1 MSLQQP
7 SLETGTEVS
16 RYRVEELV
24 ARGGMGLVYRA
35 RDVRLDRQV
44 ALKVLSPELSGDE
57 RFRERFVRESR
68 LTAAV
73 DHPHVIPVYEA
84 DEWNGLL
91 YLAMRFVR
99 GVDLHTVLASTGR
112 LDAETVLP
120 LLTQA
125 GDALDAAHEI
135 GLVHRDVKPGNFML
149 AGAAAGRVPPGTH
162 VYLTDFGLTK
172 RATSVS
178 GLTRTGQFL
187 GSLHYV
193 APEQI
198 RGEDVDARTDVYALA
213 CVAFELFTGQP
224 PFRQD
229 QDAALLWAHMSIPPP
244 RLTDDRPDL
253 PDELDD
259 VLAAGLAKD
268 AADRPETCGGFVRS
282 VRAALGGRPLL
293 DLPGR
298 AVSSNGPTTQL
309 PQGGTPAT
317 ARPTEVAA
325 GSAGQQ
331 RHVTPAA
338 PPPVPAWD
346 GGALPGAGPAG
357 PPPAGPHFGEPPPWA
372 GSGASVW
379 SPPGG
384 SGPPAGASWPPGATP
399 ARPRRTRLLAA
410 LAVVVTLVVGL
421 LFWRPWAGP
430 RLEAEDFIVVPF
442 RAEVPE
448 DWETYTFTDDLTYAV
463 LGSRDWSGLK
473 QDDPTAIAEFEA
485 ALADDPRSLIH
496 LYVDGAESIYTEEAQ
511 DFANQVTSL
520 LGEGRLVGRGTRQ
533 VDGREAYTA
542 GGIVPFGSDRQQL
555 RVYAVTV
562 QDEPRLFMLFF
573 CPAAVYDEWQPRFD
587 EILDSVTF
595 TG

>member
-7 SLETGTEVS
+7 SLDAGTEVS

-24 ARGGMGLVYRA
+24 ARGGMGQVYRA
-35 RDVRLDRQV
+35 RDIRLDRQV
-44 ALKVLSPELSGDE
+44 ALKILSPELSGDE

-99 GVDLHTVLASTGR
+99 GVDLHTVLATSGR
-112 LDAETVLP
+112 MDAQTALP
-120 LLTQA
+120 LLVQA

-149 AGAAAGRVPPGTH
+149 AGAQADRVPPGTH

-198 RGEDVDARTDVYALA
+198 RGEEVDARTDVYALA
-213 CVAFELFTGQP
+213 CVAFEMFAGQP

-268 AADRPETCGGFVRS
+268 AADRPETCGEFVRS
-282 VRAALGGRPLL
+282 VRAALGGPPLL
-293 DLPGR
+293 DLPDR
-298 AVSSNGPTTQL
+298 AVSPSRPTAQL
-309 PQGGTPAT
+309 PRGGIAP
-317 ARPTEVAA
+317 ARPTALAA
-325 GSAGQQ
+325 GSPGQQ
-331 RHVTPAA
+331 RHITPVA
-338 PPPVPAWD
+338 PPPVPAGS
-346 GGALPGAGPAG
+346 GGATPGGGPAG
-357 PPPAGPHFGEPPPWA
+357 PPSGGLPSGGPPSGEPPYGEPPAWGGPGGPPWPP
-372 GSGASVW
+372 SGA
-379 SPPGG
+379 
-384 SGPPAGASWPPGATP
+384 SGPPAGASWPPGAAP
-399 ARPRRTRLLAA
+399 RRPRRMGWLLAA
-410 LAVVVTLVVGL
+410 LAVVVALVVGL
-421 LFWRPWAGP
+421 LVWSPWAGP
-430 RLEAEDFIVVPF
+430 SLETEDFIVVPF
-442 RAEVPE
+442 QADVPD
-448 DWETYTFTDDLTYAV
+448 DWETYTFTDDLTYSV

-473 QDDPTAIAEFEA
+473 QDDSTAIA
-485 ALADDPRSLIH
+485 DVRSGVH
-496 LYVDGAESIYTEEAQ
+496 
-511 DFANQVTSL
+511 
-520 LGEGRLVGRGTRQ
+520 R
-533 VDGREAYTA
+533 
-542 GGIVPFGSDRQQL
+542 
-555 RVYAVTV
+555 
-562 QDEPRLFMLFF
+562 
-573 CPAAVYDEWQPRFD
+573 
-587 EILDSVTF
+587 
-595 TG
+595 

>member
-1 MSLQQP
+1 MSLQP
-7 SLETGTEVS
+7 SLEPGTEVS

-91 YLAMRFVR
+91 FLAMRFVR
-99 GVDLHTVLASTGR
+99 GVDLHTILARTGR
-112 LDAETVLP
+112 LDADTALP

-125 GDALDAAHEI
+125 GAALDAAHEI

-149 AGAAAGRVPPGTH
+149 AGAQPDRVPPGTH

-198 RGEDVDARTDVYALA
+198 RGEEVDPRTDVYALA
-213 CVAFELFTGQP
+213 CVAFEMFTGRP

-244 RLTDDRPDL
+244 RVTDERPDL

-259 VLAAGLAKD
+259 VLARGLAKD
-268 AADRPETCGGFVRS
+268 AGERPASAGEFVS
-282 VRAALGGRPLL
+282 EVRDALGARPSLH
-293 DLPGR
+293 LPER
-298 AVSSNGPTTQL
+298 AGSAGAETAPLVRDGAARPS
-309 PQGGTPAT
+309 GGAP
-317 ARPTEVAA
+317 PTEVAA
-325 GSAGQQ
+325 GSPQEQ
-331 RHVTPAA
+331 RHITPVAA
-338 PPPVPAWD
+338 PPENY
-346 GGALPGAGPAG
+346 G
-357 PPPAGPHFGEPPPWA
+357 PPPGPPPGSVPPGGYGGPPQPPPPWA
-372 GSGASVW
+372 G
-379 SPPGG
+379 PGG
-384 SGPPAGASWPPGATP
+384 QSWPPGGP
-399 ARPRRTRLLAA
+399 PPRRRRRWLLPAVIALVAVLAA
-410 LAVVVTLVVGL
+410 GLVIWSPWSGPSLVTQDLV
-421 LFWRPWAGP
+421 
-430 RLEAEDFIVVPF
+430 VVPF
-442 RAEVPE
+442 AADLPD
-448 DWETYTFTDDLTYAV
+448 DWEVTPVTGDIAYSVAGT
-463 LGSRDWSGLK
+463 RDWSGLAT
-473 QDDPTAIAEFEA
+473 DDSDAVAAAET
-485 ALADDPRSLIH
+485 ALADDPESLVH
-496 LYVDGAESIYTEEAQ
+496 LYVDGSDNVYTDDAQGLADQLQSGFDEARFVAQ
-511 DFANQVTSL
+511 
-520 LGEGRLVGRGTRQ
+520 GTRQ
-533 VDGREAYTA
+533 VDDREAFTA
-542 GGIVPFGSDRQQL
+542 GGVAEFGGEQL
-555 RVYAVTV
+555 RFYGVTV
-562 QDEPRLFMLFF
+562 QDEPRLLLLFVA
-573 CPAAVYDEWQPRFD
+573 PAALYDEWKPTFD
-587 EILDSVTF
+587 RIADSVTF

>member
-99 GVDLHTVLASTGR
+99 GVDLHTVLASSGR
-112 LDAETVLP
+112 MDAETVVP

-149 AGAAAGRVPPGTH
+149 AGATADRVPPGTH

-198 RGEDVDARTDVYALA
+198 RGEEVDARTDVYALA
-213 CVAFELFTGQP
+213 CVAFELFAGQP

-229 QDAALLWAHMSIPPP
+229 QDAALLWAHMSIAPP

-268 AADRPETCGGFVRS
+268 AAERPETCGEFVRS

-298 AVSSNGPTTQL
+298 AASPSRPTAQL
-309 PQGGTPAT
+309 PQGGGGAPH
-317 ARPTEVAA
+317 TEVAA
-325 GSAGQQ
+325 ANPGQQ
-331 RHVTPAA
+331 RHVTPVAPAPAPGWDAGAAPAAGPVGPPSAGQHYGA
-338 PPPVPAWD
+338 PPPWD
-346 GGALPGAGPAG
+346 GSAGPSW
-357 PPPAGPHFGEPPPWA
+357 PPT
-372 GSGASVW
+372 
-379 SPPGG
+379 GG
-384 SGPPAGASWPPGATP
+384 SGPPAGASWPPGFTP
-399 ARPRRTRLLAA
+399 ARRRRRLPWLIAA
-410 LAVVVTLVVGL
+410 LALVAALVVGL
-421 LFWRPWAGP
+421 LVWSPWAP
-430 RLEAEDFIVVPF
+430 SLETEDFIVVPF
-442 RAEVPE
+442 QADVPD
-448 DWETYTFTDDLTYAV
+448 DWETYTYPDDLTYAV

-473 QDDPTAIAEFEA
+473 QDDSTAVAESETAFT
-485 ALADDPRSLIH
+485 DDPESLIQ
-496 LYVDGAESIYTEEAQ
+496 LYVDGAESIYVEDAQ
-511 DFANQVTSL
+511 SLADQVTGIF
-520 LGEGRLVGRGTRQ
+520 GEGRLVGQGMRQ
-533 VDGREAYTA
+533 VDGREAFTA
-542 GGIVPFGSDRQQL
+542 GGVVPFGDDGQQQL
-555 RVYAVTV
+555 RVYAVAV
-562 QDEPRLFMLFF
+562 QDEPRLFMLFI
-573 CPAAVYDEWQPRFD
+573 CPASVYEEWRPTFD
-587 EILDSVTF
+587 EIVESVRF